1 MRHQFTANLP
11 RRSVELEIIEALDAI
26 YLNLSC
32 SNVDNLQEDM
42 EFMLWLLPIISR
54 YENDT
59 RPVVITS
66 PNSEI
71 TGVIVS

>member
-1 MRHQFTANLP
+1 MRHHFTKQLS

-32 SNVDNLQEDM
+32 SNVDNLQDDV
-42 EFMLWLLPIISR
+42 EFILWLFPIISR

-66 PNSEI
+66 SNSDL
-71 TGVIVS
+71 TGVLVS